1 MGISST
7 GSGRPSPLGPVPV
20 QPRTTCQGQPG
31 AACPLGGRLRSCPWG
46 AAPRCPAC
54 PAGVPISPEK
64 WGERGPGPSVIG
76 RQFRWNHCRVD
87 PATVPTEPPTDNRGP
102 GPLSPHFS
110 GEMGTPAGQA
120 GQRGAAPRGFETA
133 PTTRRVR
140 TTEDLAPRPHVR
152 GRRAPV
158 QPRRKK
164 ETPSLVGDQRED
176 PQEESHALLLLF
188 VCLPR
193 ESGAPGPVRGEGAYP
208 RSRMTLM

>member
-46 AAPRCPAC
+46 AAPRCPPGPGRGRGAVLRTLRVVQALTRPRGAAPRCPAC

-87 PATVPTEPPTDNRGP
+87 PATWV
-102 GPLSPHFS
+102 
-110 GEMGTPAGQA
+110 
-120 GQRGAAPRGFETA
+120 
-133 PTTRRVR
+133 
-140 TTEDLAPRPHVR
+140 
-152 GRRAPV
+152 
-158 QPRRKK
+158 PRRLRRGSPAFFRRKP
-164 ETPSLVGDQRED
+164 EERTPGASPWTPGFMAARSHSLVFGIVVSDTIEG
-176 PQEESHALLLLF
+176 LF
-188 VCLPR
+188 L
-193 ESGAPGPVRGEGAYP
+193 SGF
-208 RSRMTLM
+208 